1 MALDI
6 KLLDII
12 ACPVC
17 KGKLH
22 YEPQSDKAA
31 HELICRFDR
40 LAYPLEELFRL
51 SASIQGWVVYYLP
64 VMTVLGLSGLWEII
78 ESWVA
83 RAVHPELGVTYL
95 GSQGDIWDAQKDMAA
110 ALYGSLLCM
119 TLLLVVRAL
128 RGAESALESEA
139 ALSE

>member
-22 YEPQSDKAA
+22 YQPQSDKTA

-40 LAYPLEELFRL
+40 LAYPLEEGIPVLLENR
-51 SASIQGWVVYYLP
+51 ARHLP
-64 VMTVLGLSGLWEII
+64 
-78 ESWVA
+78 
-83 RAVHPELGVTYL
+83 
-95 GSQGDIWDAQKDMAA
+95 
-110 ALYGSLLCM
+110 
-119 TLLLVVRAL
+119 
-128 RGAESALESEA
+128 LEEMKP
-139 ALSE
+139 